1 VNPFFQQLKQARE
14 AKGIS
19 LAQISDITR
28 IAENY
33 LDAIEEGN
41 ISILPQAY
49 VRAFVREYASVVGLD
64 PDKTM
69 RLYDDVA
76 PGTSTAPA
84 VPPPAAEVTTPVADR
99 TVHGTGL
106 APEKTLMTPTTMK
119 IALGLLATAVLA
131 IIIWNMTGREHTPP
145 AEEIPFQNIIK
156 EQERRLSPTQA
167 PLPAVSAAVPAGSA
181 TDSLTL
187 KAVTT
192 DSVWIMVIIDH
203 GEPREYLLP
212 AGAKVSWR
220 GRERFAVTL
229 GNAGA
234 AEFTLNQKQLGPLG
248 KKGSVLRGIELNRQ
262 TLSSR

>member
-1 VNPFFQQLKQARE
+1 MNPFFQQLKQARE

-33 LDAIEEGN
+33 LEAIELGN
-41 ISILPQAY
+41 VSILPQAY
-49 VRAFVREYASVVGLD
+49 VRAFVREYASIVGLD

-69 RLYDDVA
+69 RLYDEVA

-84 VPPPAAEVTTPVADR
+84 APPPAAPPTTPEGEG
-99 TVHGTGL
+99 TVYRTGL
-106 APEKTLMTPTTMK
+106 APEKTLMTPTTTK
-119 IALGLLATAVLA
+119 VALGLLAIAAIA
-131 IIIWNMTGREHTPP
+131 IIIWNMTSKQHSPP

-156 EQERRLSPTQA
+156 EQERRLSPSQA
-167 PLPAVSAAVPAGSA
+167 PLPAVNQAVPAASV

-187 KAVTT
+187 RAVTT
-192 DSVWIMVIIDH
+192 DSVWIMVIIDQ

-248 KKGSVLRGIELNRQ
+248 KKGTVLRGFELNRQ

>member
-1 VNPFFQQLKQARE
+1 MNPFFQQLKQARE
-14 AKGIS
+14 AKDIS

-33 LDAIEEGN
+33 LEAIEQGN

-49 VRAFVREYASVVGLD
+49 VRAFIREYASIVGLD
-64 PDKTM
+64 PDATM
-69 RLYDDVA
+69 RLYDEVA

-84 VPPPAAEVTTPVADR
+84 ASPPATPLTTPEADGAL
-99 TVHGTGL
+99 HSTGL
-106 APEKTLMTPTTMK
+106 APEKALMTPANTK
-119 IALGLLATAVLA
+119 IALGLLAVATLA
-131 IIIWNMTGREHTPP
+131 IIVWNMTSRPHNPP

-167 PLPAVSAAVPAGSA
+167 PLPATSPAVPAGPV

-187 KAVTT
+187 RAVTT
-192 DSVWIMVIIDH
+192 DSVWIMVIVDH

-220 GRERFAVTL
+220 GRERFTVTL

-248 KKGSVLRGIELNRQ
+248 KKGTVLRGLELNRQ

>member
-33 LDAIEEGN
+33 LEAIELGN

-49 VRAFVREYASVVGLD
+49 VRAFVREYASIVGLD

-69 RLYDDVA
+69 RLYDEVA

-84 VPPPAAEVTTPVADR
+84 APPPAAPPTTPEAEGP
-99 TVHGTGL
+99 VHRTGL
-106 APEKTLMTPTTMK
+106 APEKTLMTPTTTK
-119 IALGLLATAVLA
+119 TALGLLAIAALA
-131 IIIWNMTGREHTPP
+131 IIVWNMTSKQHSPP

-156 EQERRLSPTQA
+156 EQERRLSPTQT
-167 PLPAVSAAVPAGSA
+167 PLPAVNPAVPAASV

-187 KAVTT
+187 RAVTT
-192 DSVWIMVIIDH
+192 DSVWIMVIIDQ

-248 KKGSVLRGIELNRQ
+248 KKGTVLRGFELNRQ

>member
-1 VNPFFQQLKQARE
+1 MNPFFQQLKHARE

-33 LDAIEEGN
+33 LEAIEQGN

-49 VRAFVREYASVVGLD
+49 VRAFIREYASIVGLD

-69 RLYDDVA
+69 RLYDEVA
-76 PGTSTAPA
+76 PGTSPRPTA
-84 VPPPAAEVTTPVADR
+84 PPPAEPLTTPVADG
-99 TVHGTGL
+99 TVPGTGL
-106 APEKTLMTPTTMK
+106 APEKTLMAPTTTK
-119 IALGLLATAVLA
+119 VALGLLAVAALA
-131 IIIWNMTGREHTPP
+131 IIVWNMTSRQHNPP
-145 AEEIPFQNIIK
+145 AEEIPFQNVIK
-156 EQERRLSPTQA
+156 EQERRLSPVPV
-167 PLPAVSAAVPAGSA
+167 PLPAVSPAVPAGSA

-187 KAVTT
+187 RAVTT
-192 DSVWIMVIIDH
+192 DSVWIMVIIDQS
-203 GEPREYLLP
+203 EPREYLLP

-234 AEFTLNQKQLGPLG
+234 AEFSLNQKQLGTLG
-248 KKGSVLRGIELNRQ
+248 KKGTVIRGFELNRQ